1 MRNLNI
7 RNKILVSFGITF
19 VLTLAIGL
27 IGIFSLVSAS
37 NNTVDLNNRSN
48 NSSILTYLL
57 ANMNAQQAA
66 YRGASLYYLI
76 EDEERLARDTGSL
89 ETLDAEFDATL
100 SMMNTDVLSATDSQ
114 AIATISTAYASYD
127 QQRVNF
133 LDALSQPG
141 LSEADVQALISAFS
155 EPAAAVVSEVTTLVS
170 SYANDTD
177 RSALDSIAAE
187 KVMIIFLIV
196 ILVLAVAGSILIS
209 NFLTKMIVPPL
220 HLIQVCLKQ
229 IADTGNLN
237 FTEEEWAMGRKYN
250 QYKDE
255 ASQALA
261 AFMTMLKQML
271 YYGQVLEK
279 ISKRDLTVQI
289 DTLGPQDTMGNG
301 LSTMVNTLSDMINE
315 IKTSAEFVSA
325 GAVQI
330 ADGATALANGST
342 DQAATLD
349 QLSSSIGQIRE
360 KSILSS
366 KMAVE
371 TTGYTTEAANFL
383 GESIGY
389 MGQLNDAMT
398 NIENSSKNIV
408 SVTKVIEDIAFQT
421 NILALNAA
429 VEAAR
434 AGQHGK
440 GFAVVADEV
449 RNLAAKSS
457 AAAKETSSLIQGSVD
472 SVRNGS
478 GILVQ
483 TGDSLTKVTEIAGRI
498 VVAMEDISAK
508 NEEQYAAIDEM
519 TTAISQ
525 VSMVV
530 QANSATAQ
538 ESAASSEEL
547 SSQSAVLNDIIA
559 KFKTSQDHA
568 AVSSGR
574 SGYIAAT
581 SESNYD
587 FDGGSNNDLHKYSY

>member
-7 RNKILVSFGITF
+7 KSKILVSFGITF

-27 IGIFSLVSAS
+27 IGIFSLVTAS
-37 NNTVDLNNRSN
+37 SNTVDLNNRAN

-66 YRGASLYYLI
+66 YRGATLYYLM
-76 EDEERLARDTGSL
+76 EDDERFERDTNSL
-89 ETLDAEFDATL
+89 ASLDAEFIATL
-100 SMMNTDVLSATDSQ
+100 GMMNSEVLTDADSQ
-114 AIATISTAYASYD
+114 AISAISTSYATYD
-127 QQRVNF
+127 KLIDDF
-133 LDALSQPG
+133 LEALSQPG
-141 LSEADVQALISAFS
+141 LTESEMQTYISLFSQPSADVVSGVTAL
-155 EPAAAVVSEVTTLVS
+155 VG
-170 SYANDTD
+170 SYATDTD

-196 ILVLAVAGSILIS
+196 ILVLAVAASIFVS

-237 FTEEEWAMGRKYN
+237 FTEEEWALGRKYN
-250 QYKDE
+250 QFKDE

-261 AFMTMLKQML
+261 AFMSMLKQML

-279 ISKRDLTVQI
+279 ISKRDLTVEI
-289 DTLGPQDTMGNG
+289 ETLGAQDTMGNG
-301 LSTMVNTLSDMINE
+301 LSTMVHTLSDMINE

-349 QLSSSIGQIRE
+349 QLSSSIAQIRE

-371 TTGYTTEAANFL
+371 TTGYTTDAANFL

-483 TGDSLTKVTEIAGRI
+483 TGDSLTKVTEIAGQI
-498 VVAMEDISAK
+498 VSAMEDISAK
-508 NEEQYAAIDEM
+508 NDEQYAAIDEM

-559 KFKTSQDHA
+559 KFKTSQDH
-568 AVSSGR
+568 SSVGTGR
-574 SGYIAAT
+574 SGYIAAS
-581 SESNYD
+581 SESSYD
-587 FDGGSNNDLHKYSY
+587 FDSSNSDLHKYSY